1 MYTMALFNTPIDE
14 GGFVDGA
21 GEVINL
27 SLITKYTEH
36 MDINNLAG
44 EYTVADVING
54 PYEPGK
60 FLSGTLYEYYGMML
74 PMGTNL
80 SFYDEKGSQI
90 NKYGFAKDGS
100 IKVSVDGD
108 KITFSGDIE
117 TENGKHFTFNY
128 TGSASAIS
136 DYTVSSAP
144 ANKNNTTE
152 VVTPAGKLNVGAPFK
167 SKNTELFLIKK

>member
-1 MYTMALFNTPIDE
+1 MNVNVVNMGGRYQTDYNKTYGMYTMALFNTPIDE

-80 SFYDEKGSQI
+80 SF
-90 NKYGFAKDGS
+90 
-100 IKVSVDGD
+100 
-108 KITFSGDIE
+108 
-117 TENGKHFTFNY
+117 
-128 TGSASAIS
+128 
-136 DYTVSSAP
+136 
-144 ANKNNTTE
+144 
-152 VVTPAGKLNVGAPFK
+152 
-167 SKNTELFLIKK
+167 